1 MIDQI
6 LNGILLQLNTYIGT
20 VDPEVILGNIS
31 FADAFQDSSSQNI
44 TDKVVASVINI
55 EQENSLRNLPFKRT
69 VQTAAGLTEGIQQQP
84 EIFLNV
90 YVLFSANKSNYGTAL
105 QRISQVIAFFQR
117 RVVFTQA
124 NTPVLVTLNL
134 DKVIF
139 DLYSTR
145 FEELNQLWS
154 IMGGKYIPSVVYK
167 MRLAVIQDADEEG
180 AGLISEIR
188 LRSKVL
194 STSIEPV

>member
-6 LNGILLQLNTYIGT
+6 LNGILSQLNAYIGA

-44 TDKVVASVINI
+44 TDKVVASVVNI

-69 VQTAAGLTEGIQQQP
+69 VQTAGGLTEGIQQQA
-84 EIFLNV
+84 EIYLNI
-90 YVLFSANKSNYGTAL
+90 YVLFSANKTNYGTAL

-117 RVVFTQA
+117 RLVFTQA

-188 LRSKVL
+188 LRSKIL
-194 STSIEPV
+194 STNIEPV

>member
-6 LNGILLQLNTYIGT
+6 LSGILVQLNTYIGT
-20 VDPEVILGNIS
+20 IDPEVILGNIS
-31 FADAFQDSSSQNI
+31 FADAYQDSSSQNI

-55 EQENSLRNLPFKRT
+55 EQESSLRNIPFKRT
-69 VQTAAGLTEGIQQQP
+69 TQNAMGLPEAVQQQP
-84 EIFLNV
+84 EILLNI
-90 YVLFSANKSNYGTAL
+90 YVLFSANKSNYSTAL

-117 RVVFTQA
+117 RFVFTPD
-124 NTPVLVTLNL
+124 NTPIIGTLNL

-145 FEELNQLWS
+145 FEDLNQIWS
-154 IMGGKYIPSVVYK
+154 VLGGKYIPSVVYK
-167 MRLAVIQDADEEG
+167 MRMAIIQDADEEG
-180 AGLISEIR
+180 AGIVSEVR

-194 STSIEPV
+194 SSSIEST

>member
-6 LNGILLQLNTYIGT
+6 LNGILLQLNAYIGT

-44 TDKVVASVINI
+44 TDKVVASVVNI

-69 VQTAAGLTEGIQQQP
+69 IQTAAGLTEGIQQQP
-84 EIFLNV
+84 EIYLNI

-117 RVVFTQA
+117 RFVFTQT

-194 STSIEPV
+194 STSIEPI